1 MKILHVISTL
11 SARYGGPATVL
22 RSLAKV
28 QAGRGHDVTICTTNL
43 DYPKGIL
50 DVPTWQAVRENGVS
64 IWHHAL
70 DFRPLHFSAGLGRWV
85 LGHISEFDVVH
96 VHGLYRFP
104 STFAAAVARRK
115 GVPYLIKPHGSL
127 DPYMYKQS
135 AYSLPLKRLY
145 ERLFE
150 LPNLNAAGAI
160 QYTSDEEAE
169 RAAFL
174 GLRAPWVVVRSGID
188 WGEYL
193 ELPRRGPFRQGL
205 GLRPDQPL
213 ILFLGRLNFKKGLDL
228 LVPAFAE
235 VVKKVPDARLVVVG
249 PDNEGFGVQVRQWC
263 SDRGVEQHVIFV
275 DHIPPEGARQAYV
288 DADVFALTSYTEN
301 TGMTVVEAMGC
312 GCPVVISDQ
321 VNIWPMIKEGGAGV
335 VVPLDIEQISKGL
348 VRILCDPEAA
358 ARMGFA
364 GRNVAREQFS
374 WDAIGGQFDNVY
386 SALIRGEEPPSQ
398 GLRFVGGRPDMVG
411 IFEERKGQKSR

>member
-11 SARYGGPATVL
+11 SARYGGPSSVL

-50 DVPTWQAVRENGVS
+50 DVPTRHAVCENGVS

-70 DFRPLHFSAGLGRWV
+70 DLRPLNISLGLGRWV

-104 STFAAAVARRK
+104 PTFAAAVARRR

-150 LPNLNAAGAI
+150 LPNLNGAGAI

-174 GLRAPWVVVRSGID
+174 RLRAPWVVVRSGID
-188 WGEYL
+188 WGEYV
-193 ELPRRGPFRQGL
+193 ELPQRGLFRQGL

-249 PDNEGFGVQVRQWC
+249 PDNEGLGTQVRQWC

-275 DHIPPEGARQAYV
+275 DHIAPEEARQAYV

-321 VNIWPMIKEGGAGV
+321 VNIWPVIKEGGAGV

-348 VRILCDPEAA
+348 LSVLCDLEAA
-358 ARMGFA
+358 ARMGSS
-364 GRNVAREQFS
+364 GRIVAREQFS
-374 WDAIGGQFDNVY
+374 WDAICGQFDAVY
-386 SALIRGEEPPSQ
+386 SALARGEEPPRRVIPC
-398 GLRFVGGRPDMVG
+398 GEANPDGVGTHG
-411 IFEERKGQKSR
+411 ERNA

>member
-1 MKILHVISTL
+1 L
-11 SARYGGPATVL
+11 
-22 RSLAKV
+22 
-28 QAGRGHDVTICTTNL
+28 C
-43 DYPKGIL
+43 
-50 DVPTWQAVRENGVS
+50 ENGVS
-64 IWHHAL
+64 VWYHAL

-85 LGHISEFDVVH
+85 LGHISECDVVH

-104 STFAAAVARRK
+104 STFTAAVARRK

-249 PDNEGFGVQVRQWC
+249 PDNEGLGSQVRQWC

-275 DHIPPEGARQAYV
+275 DHIPPEEVRQAYV

-348 VRILCDPEAA
+348 VGVLSDSEAA

-364 GRNVAREQFS
+364 GRIVAREQFS
-374 WDAIGGQFDNVY
+374 WDAICGQFDVVY
-386 SALIRGEEPPSQ
+386 SALVRGEEPPRREIP
-398 GLRFVGGRPDMVG
+398 GVEANPNGVGTHG
-411 IFEERKGQKSR
+411 ERNA